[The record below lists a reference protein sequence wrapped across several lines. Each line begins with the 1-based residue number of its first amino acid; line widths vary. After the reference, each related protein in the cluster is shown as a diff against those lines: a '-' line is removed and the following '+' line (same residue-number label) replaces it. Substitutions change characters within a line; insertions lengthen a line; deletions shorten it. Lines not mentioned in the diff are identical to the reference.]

1 MGSRFILSS
10 ELAHD
15 TNLIEW
21 LINRSMPTDTKD
33 RILEVAARLFA
44 EQGYHATGVSKIL
57 RAGGVKSG
65 SLYHFFSSKEDLL
78 VAVMQYHVDL
88 LRSRILDRAVAE
100 SLTDD
105 PLDHIFSLFGIYR
118 RSLLVSGTALGCPV
132 GRLALEVGSTLPR
145 VRTLIETYF
154 ATWVAQVLTW
164 LDEAGS
170 RLPAALDREA
180 LAHQVL
186 AVVQGGIVQAR
197 AAESV
202 DPYDTCVAQLRATF
216 ELLVARSRYEQ
227 DESQG
232 ALKGQPVPVEK
243 TAGTESGDQFEWRAW

>member
-1 MGSRFILSS
+1 
-10 ELAHD
+10 
-15 TNLIEW
+15 
-21 LINRSMPTDTKD
+21 MPTDTKE

-78 VAVMQYHVDL
+78 VAVMQHHVDL
-88 LRSRILDRAVAE
+88 LRPRILDRAVAE
-100 SLTDD
+100 SRTDD
-105 PLDHIFSLFGIYR
+105 PLDHVFSLVGIYR
-118 RSLLVSGTALGCPV
+118 RSLLVSGSALGCPV

-145 VRTLIETYF
+145 VRTLIEKYF
-154 ATWVAQVLTW
+154 AAWVAQVLTW
-164 LDEAGS
+164 LNEAGS
-170 RLPAALDREA
+170 RLPAALDRDA

-186 AVVQGGIVQAR
+186 AVVEGGIIQAR

-202 DPYDTCVAQLRATF
+202 DPYDTCVAQLRTTF

-232 ALKGQPVPVEK
+232 TLKGPPVPVED
-243 TAGTESGDQFEWRAW
+243 AASSEGGDQFEWRAW